1 MKKIHIFILAFLS
14 LIMLSSC
21 TIPIGLSFIGNLP
34 EISGLTTIETVIGS
48 RVELL
53 EGVFAL
59 DKEDGDVTQNIEI
72 INLSEL
78 PILNNQFSFDGTY
91 KIKYQVT
98 DSDGNKVV
106 YFRNLIIY
114 LTSLNCI
121 NPYNDMTLTFCD
133 DFENPSRPNS
143 QGIDLDNWTFQ
154 IGDGTQYG
162 IPGWGNN
169 EAQFYKEEN
178 SFVEDSFLH
187 IEAKLEAT
195 QGYQYTSSRLITKD
209 NFSQMYGRFEA
220 RIALPLGD
228 GLWPAFWML
237 PENSP
242 YGGWAASGE
251 IDIMEARGRLPYE
264 ASAAIHFGGQWPD
277 NKYVSETYR
286 FPNNIRID
294 QFNTYAVEWR
304 EDRITWFYNDIK
316 FYEVTEWYSTNGP
329 FPAPFNT
336 DFHMILNLAIG
347 GNFDGGRLPNSS
359 IFSNP
364 VYMKVDYVRVFS
376 FNE

>member
-1 MKKIHIFILAFLS
+1 MKKIPILIILILNS
-14 LIMLSSC
+14 LLLSSC
-21 TIPIGLSFIGNLP
+21 IEMPNVVVGSLP
-34 EISGLTTIETVIGS
+34 EISGLEPIQTVIGS
-48 RVELL
+48 PVLLL
-53 EGVFAL
+53 ENVTAYDL
-59 DKEDGDVTQNIEI
+59 EDGDLTDNIQI
-72 INLSEL
+72 INLLEL
-78 PILNNQFSFDGTY
+78 PIFNDRYSFDGTY
-91 KIKYQVT
+91 QVTYQVT
-98 DSDGNKVV
+98 DSDNNTVTYK
-106 YFRNLIIY
+106 RNLTIV

-121 NPYNDMTLTFCD
+121 NPYENMTLTFCD
-133 DFENPSRPNS
+133 DFENPERPNS
-143 QGIDLDNWTFQ
+143 RGVDLDKWTFQ
-154 IGDGTQYG
+154 IGDGTQFG

-178 SFVEDSFLH
+178 SFVQDSILH

-195 QGYQYTSSRLITKD
+195 QGYQYTSSRLITKG
-209 NFSQMYGRFEA
+209 NFAQTYGRFEA

-251 IDIMEARGRLPYE
+251 IDIMEARGRLPFE

-277 NKYVSETYR
+277 NQYVSETYR

-294 QFNTYAVEWR
+294 QFNTYAIEW
-304 EDRITWFYNDIK
+304 EEGKITWFYNDEK
-316 FYEVTEWYSTNGP
+316 FYEVTDWFSSNGP

-336 DFHMILNLAIG
+336 DFHMLLNLAIG
-347 GNFDGGRLPNSS
+347 GNYDGGILPQSS
-359 IFSNP
+359 VFNQP

-376 FNE
+376 FNK